1 MKTLILSVSAGQGH
15 NMASAALRDYLESLG
30 HEVNI
35 IDTYKFLNIALGNGM
50 DKGYSIAGRYMPKLN
65 DNLYTQAERVS
76 DAGAL
81 KTYMPYVFSDLNK
94 YKMRK
99 YLEKDKPDAIVCT
112 HVFGGILITQ
122 LLDSGQFDPSVP
134 VYGVLTD
141 YSLHPFWEH
150 CKLDHFV
157 VANELLIPSVAE
169 KGIDEKKIL
178 PFGIPVRMA
187 FSVRRSREEACEK
200 LGLDHTKIICMLSS
214 GGRGFGALDQLA
226 LQADKLDNVLIL
238 AMTGT
243 NALMKKKIE
252 GMKFEHEVRAYGYVD
267 NMDEFLDAADFI
279 VGKPGGLS
287 TQEAL
292 AKHRLMILTPPL
304 PGVEDSNLAFLLNNS
319 MAVFT
324 NKHLP
329 LNDVIRQLF
338 VNEGR
343 VEYIKE
349 QIGKWAKPNSARTL
363 GDYIIKEYEEGMKE
377 KAEAQP
383 EAPSET

>member
-1 MKTLILSVSAGQGH
+1 
-15 NMASAALRDYLESLG
+15 
-30 HEVNI
+30 
-35 IDTYKFLNIALGNGM
+35 
-50 DKGYSIAGRYMPKLN
+50 
-65 DNLYTQAERVS
+65 
-76 DAGAL
+76 
-81 KTYMPYVFSDLNK
+81 
-94 YKMRK
+94 
-99 YLEKDKPDAIVCT
+99 
-112 HVFGGILITQ
+112 
-122 LLDSGQFDPSVP
+122 
-134 VYGVLTD
+134 
-141 YSLHPFWEH
+141 
-150 CKLDHFV
+150 
-157 VANELLIPSVAE
+157 
-169 KGIDEKKIL
+169 
-178 PFGIPVRMA
+178 
-187 FSVRRSREEACEK
+187 
-200 LGLDHTKIICMLSS
+200 
-214 GGRGFGALDQLA
+214 
-226 LQADKLDNVLIL
+226 
-238 AMTGT
+238 
-243 NALMKKKIE
+243 MKKKIE

-363 GDYIIKEYEEGMKE
+363 GDYIIKEYEERMKE
-377 KAEAQP
+377 KAEEQP
-383 EAPSET
+383 EAPSEA